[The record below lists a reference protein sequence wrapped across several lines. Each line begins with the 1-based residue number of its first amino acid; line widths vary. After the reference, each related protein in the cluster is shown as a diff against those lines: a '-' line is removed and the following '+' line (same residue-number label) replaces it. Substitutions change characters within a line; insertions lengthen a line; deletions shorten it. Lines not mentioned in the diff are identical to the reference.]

1 MIASNSG
8 IDFISATKLAGGD
21 PAELLASPE
30 FKDWLLEHLAE
41 TEITVTFTKK
51 DGSDR
56 VLRCT
61 RNASVIPTE
70 HQPKNEKPVAIKTDA
85 VAAYDLDINEWR
97 SFNLSAVKRIEWD
110 LNA

>member
-8 IDFISATKLAGGD
+8 VDFISATKLAG
-21 PAELLASPE
+21 ANVTELLASPE
-30 FKDWLLEHLAE
+30 FKDWMLEHLAE
-41 TEITVTFTKK
+41 SEVTVTFTKK

-61 RNASVIPTE
+61 RNVAVIPAE
-70 HQPKNEKPVAIKTDA
+70 HAPKNEKPTAIKTDA
-85 VAAYDLDINEWR
+85 IAAFDLDINEWR